1 MGAISQAG
9 ERLPEAPLVSPA
21 KDFQTS
27 SESREAPSPNV
38 VLLPLSEVLTLRR
51 LHQRQRALPVRRPPR
66 LDRLLVAAEQ
76 GRGVTRSMLS
86 AAMGW
91 CTR

>member
-27 SESREAPSPNV
+27 SESRKAASPNG
-38 VLLPLSEVLTLRR
+38 VLLPPSEVLTLRR
-51 LHQRQRALPVRRPPR
+51 LRQRALPVRRPPR
-66 LDRLLVAAEQ
+66 LDRLPVAAEQ
-76 GRGVTRSMLS
+76 GRGVTRSMLL